1 MRPGL
6 LGPCGT
12 GGAGGGSTEAPRWL
26 GELRVGAKR
35 GLRLDLGMAEPE
47 KRLCELLEQET
58 LRPCLK

>member
-1 MRPGL
+1 M
-6 LGPCGT
+6 
-12 GGAGGGSTEAPRWL
+12 
-26 GELRVGAKR
+26 GAKR